1 LGTDKDEDM
10 WKMIYYPQV
19 IQNDGDVASMFRLM
33 VENNKLYLCVRFNY
47 DCPNCHHRL
56 DVIL

>member
-1 LGTDKDEDM
+1 M
-10 WKMIYYPQV
+10 WKMIYYLQV

-33 VENNKLYLCVRFNY
+33 VENYKLYLCVRFNY
-47 DCPNCHHRL
+47 VCPNCQYRF